1 MATNVQIYSRGLRYT
16 KEKPEISPQSNAL
29 RRASDW
35 LVMGDF
41 TNSVQRPLFEAD
53 NWASDSMEKHKD
65 AVFLRSNGVKALPEL
80 YPVVLRGPCGAMNG
94 SGVPCL
100 QVCNPDF
107 YVISL
112 ASPKD
117 SVFLIQSQSNL
128 HYMILVILPYLSG
141 TLIPSVAK

>member
-1 MATNVQIYSRGLRYT
+1 MYSRGLRDT

-53 NWASDSMEKHKD
+53 NWTSGSMEKHKD
-65 AVFLRSNGVKALPEL
+65 AVFLRSNDVKALPEL
-80 YPVVLRGPCGAMNG
+80 YPVVLREPCGAMDE

-100 QVCNPDF
+100 QICGPDS
-107 YVISL
+107 YAISL

-117 SVFLIQSQSNL
+117 SFLIQSQSNL
-128 HYMILVILPYLSG
+128 HYMILFILSYLSG
-141 TLIPSVAK
+141 TLIPSAAK